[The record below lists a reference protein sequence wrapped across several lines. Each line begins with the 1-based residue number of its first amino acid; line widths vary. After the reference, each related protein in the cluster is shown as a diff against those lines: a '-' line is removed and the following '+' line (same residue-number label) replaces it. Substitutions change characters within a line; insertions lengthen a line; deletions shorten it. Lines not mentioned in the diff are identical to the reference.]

1 MNEPK
6 QLEDQNVH
14 EVASLLIPLANCQ
27 LLVPTVTV
35 AEMVAFQRP
44 NRQADAPDWYLG
56 DIYWREQHVPI
67 MCYEV
72 MNGEAMP
79 NYSSLSRIAVL
90 NNTGMDDSLP
100 FIGIASQGIPRLSRV
115 KDDEIHQ
122 QESAAL
128 KTFDL
133 MAVAHAG
140 EDVIIPN
147 VSALEQ
153 AYIDY
158 KKASQ

>member
-1 MNEPK
+1 MNEPI

-14 EVASLLIPLANCQ
+14 EVASLLIPLASCQ

-35 AEMVAFQRP
+35 AEMVPFQWP
-44 NRQADAPDWYLG
+44 DHDAESPDWYLG
-56 DIYWREQHVPI
+56 DIFWREQPVPI
-67 MCYEV
+67 VCYEV

-79 NYSSLSRIAVL
+79 AFSTMSRIAVL
-90 NNTGMDDSLP
+90 NNTGIDDSLP

-115 KDDEIHQ
+115 KDDEIHH
-122 QESAAL
+122 QENAQI

-140 EDVIIPN
+140 EEVIIPN
-147 VSALEQ
+147 VPALEQ
-153 AYIDY
+153 AFIDY
-158 KKASQ
+158 KNAVK